1 MIRILHTSDWHI
13 GRRLKERDRSEE
25 FRKFFAWLSGVIRE
39 EKIDVLLVAGD
50 VFDNTTPSVQAQDVY
65 YSFLAEIAESSCR
78 HTVIISGNHDSPA
91 FLDAPS
97 SLLNLSHIHVIGTAR
112 DNPADEVI
120 TLTDSDGKAE
130 LIVCA
135 VPYLRDRD
143 VRTLTSSDNP
153 ADSERAL
160 LAGIR
165 AHYSGV
171 FERARELQGDS
182 DVPVVA
188 MGHMFIQGGRTV
200 HDDGVRAL
208 YVGTALQVGADVFP
222 EWLTY
227 TALGHLH
234 SPQRAGREDV
244 RYSGSPIP
252 MGFGE
257 AGQEKG
263 VYVVEVEGRSL
274 AGVREVR
281 VPVFQ
286 RLAKASGTMQDI
298 WDKINALG
306 RENVSVLV
314 DVAHTGSDSAV
325 GLQERVNDLV
335 KSYPLLEV
343 LSVRDESKAESVL
356 HSGGIGER
364 ELGDI
369 DPTVIFSELLEA
381 RKVDE
386 EKRRIFMPM
395 YQEILHGIE
404 AAQP

>member
-13 GRRLKERDRSEE
+13 GWRLKERDRSGE
-25 FRKFFAWLSGVIRE
+25 FREFFSWLSGVIRE

-50 VFDNTTPSVQAQDVY
+50 VFDNTTPSVQAQEIY
-65 YSFLAEIAESSCR
+65 YSFLAGLAESSCR

-97 SLLNLSHIHVIGTAR
+97 SLLNLSDIHVIGTAR
-112 DNPADEVI
+112 DDPAEEVI
-120 TLTDSDGKAE
+120 TLEGPDGRTE

-143 VRTLTSSDNP
+143 VRTLTASDNP
-153 ADSERAL
+153 GDSEREL

-165 AHYSGV
+165 GHYSAV

-182 DVPVVA
+182 DVAVVA
-188 MGHMFIQGGRTV
+188 MGHMFIKGGRTV
-200 HDDGVRAL
+200 YDDGVRAL
-208 YVGTALQVGADVFP
+208 YVGTALQVGCDVFP
-222 EWLTY
+222 EWVTY

-244 RYSGSPIP
+244 RYSGSPVA

-257 AGQEKG
+257 AGQQKG
-263 VYVVEVEGRSL
+263 VYILEVEGRSL
-274 AGVREVR
+274 VGVREVR

-286 RLAKASGTMQDI
+286 RLERACGTMQDI

-306 RENVSVLV
+306 REEVSVWV
-314 DVAHTGSDSAV
+314 DVAHTGRDSAV

-335 KSYPLLEV
+335 RSYPLLEV
-343 LSVRDESKAESVL
+343 LSVRDESKAEAVMS
-356 HSGGIGER
+356 SSGIGER
-364 ELGDI
+364 ELGEI
-369 DPTVIFSELLEA
+369 DPLVIFRELLDS

-386 EKRRIFMPM
+386 EKRKIFMPM

-404 AAQP
+404 VGQS